1 MRTHRITGVVVSLA
15 LVGGV
20 TGGVLAASSASAEA
34 PHHSM
39 RTSRPAAVPA
49 DAATIISQ
57 ARTLRGV
64 GHVAAPVAKFVE
76 DAVAGTTSATALAKE
91 ADAAKASIAG
101 TRKANREHTV
111 NRAARDAVSD
121 ALTQLQ
127 TALDGLV
134 SSLTDSLTSL
144 LTAATGVVTGLV
156 DTLSALLGGLLGTAS
171 TTPSALPSTLPSVAP
186 SASAVPSAASAAPMA
201 PAA

>member
-34 PHHSM
+34 PHHAI
-39 RTSRPAAVPA
+39 RTSRPVAAAA
-49 DAATIISQ
+49 DRATIIAQ
-57 ARTLRGV
+57 ARTLGGV
-64 GHVAAPVAKFVE
+64 GHVATPVAKFVE
-76 DAVAGTTSATALAKE
+76 DAVAGDAQAATLAKE
-91 ADAAKASIAG
+91 ADAAKASIAA
-101 TRKANREHTV
+101 TREANTERTA
-111 NRAARDAVSD
+111 NRAARDAASD

-134 SSLTDSLTSL
+134 KSLTDSLTGL
-144 LTAATGVVTGLV
+144 LSAATGVVSGLV
-156 DTLSALLGGLLGTAS
+156 DTLSALLGGLLGAASDTAS
-171 TTPSALPSTLPSVAP
+171 AAPSVAP
-186 SASAVPSAASAAPMA
+186 SASAVPAVPVV